1 MKSKITIKIIN
12 LVTKDVLKE
21 FNGMDER
28 KADRVYNGLCQ
39 KTNLDKYDLQWVV
52 EGKL

>member
-12 LVTKDVLKE
+12 LVTQEVLEE

-28 KADRVYNGLCQ
+28 KADRLYNGLCQ
-39 KTNLDKYDLQWVV
+39 KVNLDKYDLQWIV
-52 EGKL
+52 EAES